1 LSGNALITGINGF
14 VGKHLA
20 NMLLGKGY
28 KIIGLDLNTED
39 SEANLRTSTDDREKI
54 ALINADL
61 RDEEK
66 VNELFE
72 RNDFDVVFH
81 LAAQSSVKLS
91 FENPADTFSV
101 NVNGTLNILEA
112 ISQLKKQPKTLV
124 ISSSEIYGQLTPDE
138 VPVAEEAP
146 LKPVNPY
153 AVSKAAVDLM
163 AYQYW
168 KAYGIPV
175 YLARAFSH
183 SGPGQRTVAVLSD
196 WAFQAAKIELGLR
209 PAEIN
214 VGNMEVT
221 RDYTDVRDT
230 VDAYYLIV
238 SRGKPGRPYNVC
250 SGQGYKIADL
260 LDIIISF
267 SSKKI
272 EIVPD
277 PSRLRP
283 VDIPILVGSSE
294 RLKSETGWRPEIDI
308 ERTLRDLYDYWIAF
322 LTPQI
327 EQT

>member
-294 RLKSETGWRPEIDI
+294 RLKSEAGWRPEIDI